1 MLISLSSYEACSMS
15 EKSKLRIE
23 NPVTLAFSLFYLI
36 SGILFLYSLTN
47 DPNMVHIALI
57 GILSVITAFGVFRME
72 RWSIWLVFVLF
83 CMGNAFSFS
92 LIFQMS
98 SLLFEI
104 TIIAYLILIWI
115 ATIYLMAKREIFH

>member
-1 MLISLSSYEACSMS
+1 MS

-23 NPVTLAFSLFYLI
+23 NPVIFAFSLFHLI

-83 CMGNAFSFS
+83 CIGNAFSFS

-98 SLLFEI
+98 SLLFKI